1 MIYEGHRVLSQRP
14 TWCSTNK
21 CYQFKLYAQNDL
33 FRYLLSL
40 WNNIMIIAECAYNI
54 KFVKIFDK
62 RFVYIYICTV
72 FKIYSMYRVLCIYIY
87 AQYLKYIACI
97 DYRVK
102 TTVVGSIPTRGN
114 DLFNISIK
122 WVTAGRWVP
131 LYVNSKSKSLVPSA
145 HPSTYGIQR
154 EAKKCIDNSI
164 FILAMINNFK

>member
-62 RFVYIYICTV
+62 RFVYIYST
-72 FKIYSMYRVLCIYIY
+72 

-164 FILAMINNFK
+164 CILAMINNFK